1 MLYRG
6 TTPYHSFTLPL
17 PIDKID
23 LIYITY
29 LQNGEIILEKEKSDV
44 TFAAIDS
51 NGFIIDKNHG
61 DEIKSNDYDYES
73 EEISNACLATVHLTQ
88 EDTLKFKFYP
98 AAEKNITAIQIRV
111 LDTDGE
117 AYDSD
122 VIHERIYGALK
133 DGVIGAEEVDNGEE
147 LQD

>member
-17 PIDKID
+17 PMEDIVEV
-23 LIYITY
+23 YITY
-29 LQNGEIILEKEKSDV
+29 WQNGEVVLEKDISDIELSPV
-44 TFAAIDS
+44 EQDD
-51 NGFIIDKNHG
+51 NGFITDTNIG
-61 DEIKSNDYDYES
+61 DELSGNNQYMEE
-73 EEISNACLATVHLTQ
+73 EEIKACQATVHLTQ

-111 LDTDGE
+111 LDSDGE

-122 VIHERIYGALK
+122 VIHERIYGVLK
-133 DGVIGAEEVDNGEE
+133 EGVIGIEGNVGE
-147 LQD
+147 

>member
-17 PIDKID
+17 PMEDIVEV
-23 LIYITY
+23 YITY
-29 LQNGEIILEKEKSDV
+29 WQNGAVVLEKDISDIELSPV
-44 TFAAIDS
+44 EQDD
-51 NGFIIDKNHG
+51 NGFITDTNIG
-61 DEIKSNDYDYES
+61 DELSGNNQYMEE
-73 EEISNACLATVHLTQ
+73 EEIKACQATVHLTQ

-111 LDTDGE
+111 LDSDGE

-122 VIHERIYGALK
+122 VIHERIYGVLK
-133 DGVIGAEEVDNGEE
+133 EGVIGIEGNVGE
-147 LQD
+147 

>member
-17 PIDKID
+17 PMEDIVEV
-23 LIYITY
+23 YITY
-29 LQNGEIILEKEKSDV
+29 WQNGAVVLEKDINDIELSPVEQD
-44 TFAAIDS
+44 D
-51 NGFIIDKNHG
+51 NGFITDTNIG
-61 DEIKSNDYDYES
+61 DELSGNNQYMEE
-73 EEISNACLATVHLTQ
+73 EEIKACQATVHLTQ

-111 LDTDGE
+111 LDSDGE

-122 VIHERIYGALK
+122 VIHERIYGVLK
-133 DGVIGAEEVDNGEE
+133 EGVIGIEGNVGE
-147 LQD
+147 

>member
-17 PIDKID
+17 PMEDIVEV
-23 LIYITY
+23 YITY
-29 LQNGEIILEKEKSDV
+29 WQNGAVVLEKDISDIELSPV
-44 TFAAIDS
+44 ERDD
-51 NGFIIDKNHG
+51 NGFITDTNIDDELSGNNQYMEEE
-61 DEIKSNDYDYES
+61 EIK
-73 EEISNACLATVHLTQ
+73 ACQATVHLTQ

-111 LDTDGE
+111 LDSDGE

-122 VIHERIYGALK
+122 VIHERIYGVLK
-133 DGVIGAEEVDNGEE
+133 EGVIGIEGNVGE
-147 LQD
+147 